1 MRFVRF
7 LFGLVL
13 TPMAALA
20 FLWALAAIWIDGPES
35 RALAGGFAVAFSTA
49 AFVVFFVVR
58 PWLRALGAFS
68 VLFAVVLGWWLTLT
82 PSNDRDWEPSVA
94 RTPRAVL
101 DGDRLTI
108 ENVRNFEYRTE
119 TDFDEVWET
128 RTYDLSKL
136 TGVGIYLSYWSS
148 PLIAH
153 TIMSWTFEDGP
164 PLAVSI
170 ETRKE
175 MGEEYSAVLGFFR
188 QFELYYV
195 VADERDVVR
204 VRTNYRGEDV
214 YLYPLNAEVETA
226 RALLLDYVSTINAL
240 AEQPEWY
247 NAATHNCTTTIRHH
261 IDAIGASG
269 PWDYRFLVNGQLDE
283 LAYEKAAVDTRL
295 PFAELRRRSNIVEP
309 ANRADD
315 DPEFSKRIRD
325 GLPSGPS

>member
-7 LFGLVL
+7 LLGLLL
-13 TPMAALA
+13 TPVALLA
-20 FLWALAAIWIDGPES
+20 LVWALAAIWIDGPAS
-35 RALAGGFAVAFSTA
+35 RSLAGGFAVAFAMASL
-49 AFVVFFVVR
+49 VVFFVVR
-58 PWLRALGAFS
+58 PWLRAIGAFAL
-68 VLFAVVLGWWLTLT
+68 LFAIVLGWWLSLA

-101 DGDRLTI
+101 DGDLLTI
-108 ENVRNFEYRTE
+108 ENVRNFDYRTE

-153 TIMSWTFEDGP
+153 TVMSWTFEDGP

-175 MGEEYSAVLGFFR
+175 ADEEYSAVLGFFR

-204 VRTNYRGEDV
+204 VRSNYRGEDV
-214 YLYPLNAEVETA
+214 YLYPLDAEVETA
-226 RALLLDYVSTINAL
+226 RALLLDYVATINEL
-240 AEQPEWY
+240 AGRPEWY

-261 IDAIGASG
+261 IEAIGASG

-283 LAYEKAAVDTRL
+283 LAYEQEAVDTSL
-295 PFAELRRRSNIVEP
+295 PFPELRRRSNIVER
-309 ANRADD
+309 ANQADD
-315 DPEFSKRIRD
+315 DPDFWKRIRE
-325 GLPSGPS
+325 GLPGGP